1 MWYHGDDREYL
12 CVGTLGDDG
21 QVEVEVVHGFPRK
34 DCNVGVNILICSMGC
49 GAKRYDV

>member
-21 QVEVEVVHGFPRK
+21 QVEVEVVHGFFPQRLQRWCK
-34 DCNVGVNILICSMGC
+34 YPHLWYGLWSEAI
-49 GAKRYDV
+49 